1 MKRGR
6 SKQNKERIGLLTCFF
21 LSLGT
26 VGTVNWLIC
35 STSEGGLKVDG
46 QAVPKLLAH
55 STQHPHQEEGLKN
68 HRAQDTMPVYF
79 SVSPLFKKSVPLMRY
94 SRGLL
99 FYILRQPL
107 LLEAGY

>member
-1 MKRGR
+1 M
-6 SKQNKERIGLLTCFF
+6 CFF

-26 VGTVNWLIC
+26 KGAVNWLIC
-35 STSEGGLKVDG
+35 STCEGRLKVDG
-46 QAVPKLLAH
+46 QAVPKLLAD

-68 HRAQDTMPVYF
+68 HRAQDTRPVYF
-79 SVSPLFKKSVPLMRY
+79 SVSPLLKESVPLMRY

-99 FYILRQPL
+99 FYIFRQPL

>member
-6 SKQNKERIGLLTCFF
+6 SKQNEERIGLLTCFF

-26 VGTVNWLIC
+26 MGTVKWLIC
-35 STSEGGLKVDG
+35 STSESGLQVDG
-46 QAVPKLLAH
+46 QAVPKLLAD
-55 STQHPHQEEGLKN
+55 STQDPYQEEGLKT
-68 HRAQDTMPVYF
+68 HRAQDTRPVYF
-79 SVSPLFKKSVPLMRY
+79 PVSPLCKESVPLMRY